1 MNPTK
6 NESTEEVEVELK
18 DDQIV
23 ELALM
28 AHEKNI
34 TLNELIS
41 RILKEYISLVGK
53 KEWMWKIRF

>member
-18 DDQIV
+18 DHQIV

-53 KEWMWKIRF
+53 KE